1 MIYID
6 TSIVLAY
13 LLVEDRRPG
22 DALWERALTASRL
35 VEYET
40 WTRLHARDLAESH
53 GEAARTIIG
62 RIALLELSPTVLT
75 RALMGFPIAVRTL
88 DALHLASIEFLR
100 RQGQTVELVTYDRR
114 MADAAHAMGI
124 PIIDPAA

>member
-13 LLVEDRRPG
+13 LLVEDRRPA

-40 WTRLHARDLAESH
+40 WSRLHARDLAESH
-53 GEAARTIIG
+53 GEAARAIIG

-100 RQGQTVELVTYDRR
+100 RQGQTVELAAYDRR

>member
-35 VEYET
+35 VEYEI
-40 WTRLHARDLAESH
+40 WTRLHARNLAESH
-53 GEAARTIIG
+53 GEAPRAIIG
-62 RIALLELSPTVLT
+62 RIALLELSPIVLT

-100 RQGQTVELVTYDRR
+100 RQGQTVELATYDHR

>member
-13 LLVEDRRPG
+13 LLVEDRRPA
-22 DALWERALTASRL
+22 DTLRESALTASRL

-53 GEAARTIIG
+53 GAAVRAIIG
-62 RIALLELSPTVLT
+62 RIALLELSPIVLT
-75 RALMGFPIAVRTL
+75 RALTGFPIAVRTL

-100 RQGQTVELVTYDRR
+100 QQEQTVRR
-114 MADAAHAMGI
+114 
-124 PIIDPAA
+124 